1 MKRIIIGILM
11 LCGVAFASCG
21 STVVQKADYNDNQA
35 TVAGTETV
43 TAPQTTTAGTTATTT
58 TTTTATIE
66 SATTTVTG
74 EPPADFKVECQPTVE
89 VYTTVSAADFIT
101 DNNAELLTPD
111 TLIDTSETGA
121 RTTKLEFFK
130 DGVKFEKEISYTVTD
145 TQAPVILNSG
155 WEPYAKKGETF
166 DLGKIVG
173 YVDNYDRAPKL
184 TYTGEVNTAENGS
197 YPITATVTDSSGNA
211 SSFDLTVLVLD
222 EIPKAQDNNARV
234 DFADFKAAH
243 PYENVRYGIDVSAWQ
258 TNVDYNAVKEA
269 GVQFVFMR
277 MGYCYSDLV
286 KDEYYD
292 RNMEEATK
300 AGLDVGVYFYC
311 TDNTEEKVRE
321 HAKWMVEQLGGRK
334 LAFPIVFDWEEFGRF
349 QRYGMNSHD
358 LNEFFEAFCDEVGK
372 AGYTG
377 MLYSSRNFLL
387 NFWTNR
393 GNHPVWLAH
402 YVDETNY
409 EGDFAVWQQSAY
421 GRIAGI
427 EGDVDFNIQY
437 MDRPLS

>member
-1 MKRIIIGILM
+1 MKRIIFGLLL
-11 LCGVAFASCG
+11 LCGAAFVSCG
-21 STVVQKADYNDNQA
+21 TDVVQQA
-35 TVAGTETV
+35 NYDDTTSAVSETESSTEP
-43 TAPQTTTAGTTATTT
+43 ATTA
-58 TTTTATIE
+58 E
-66 SATTTVTG
+66 TTTVTTTAETTITTEAVTTIVTG
-74 EPPADFKVECQPTVE
+74 EAPSDFVLSCQPSVE
-89 VYTTVSAADFIT
+89 VYTSVSAADFIT
-101 DNNAELLTPD
+101 ENNAELLTPD
-111 TLIDTSETGA
+111 TLIDTSETGT
-121 RTTKLEFFK
+121 RTTKLGFIK
-130 DGVKFEKEISYTVTD
+130 DGVRFEKEISYTVTD

-155 WEPYAKKGETF
+155 WEPYAKKGEPF

-184 TYTGEVNTAENGS
+184 TFTGDVNTAENGS

-211 SSFDLTVLVLD
+211 TSFDLTVLVLD

-269 GVQFVFMR
+269 GVEFVFMR

-321 HAKWMVEQLGGRK
+321 HAKWMVEQLGGKK

-358 LNEFFEAFCDEVGK
+358 LNELFEAFCDEVGK

-421 GRIAGI
+421 GRINGI

>member
-1 MKRIIIGILM
+1 MKLKIIGLLM
-11 LCGVAFASCG
+11 LCGIAFAGCG
-21 STVVQKADYNDNQA
+21 TDVVQQASYDNTPSA
-35 TVAGTETV
+35 SAEAETSTAETAASVTTTV
-43 TAPQTTTAGTTATTT
+43 TTTEATTT
-58 TTTTATIE
+58 STE
-66 SATTTVTG
+66 PATTTVTG
-74 EPPADFKVECQPTVE
+74 EPPADFKVECQHSVE
-89 VYTTVSAADFIT
+89 VYTSVTAADFIT
-101 DNNAELLTPD
+101 ENNGELLTPD
-111 TLIDTSETGA
+111 TPIDTSETGA
-121 RTTKLEFFK
+121 RTTKLEFIK

-155 WEPYAKKGETF
+155 WEPYAKKGEPF

-173 YVDNYDRAPKL
+173 YVDNYDRSPVL
-184 TYTGEVNTAENGS
+184 TFTGEVNTSENGS

-211 SSFDLTVLVLD
+211 TSFDLTVLVLD
-222 EIPKAQDNNARV
+222 EIPKTQDNNARV
-234 DFADFKAAH
+234 EFADFKAAH

-269 GVQFVFMR
+269 GVEFVFMR
-277 MGYCYSDLV
+277 MGYCYSELV

-409 EGDFAVWQQSAY
+409 EGDFAIWQQSAY

-427 EGDVDFNIQY
+427 EGDVDLNIQY
-437 MDRPLS
+437 MDRPLG